1 VQGLAGS
8 TPAKERLQ
16 VILQTMTGTCR
27 VSEACD
33 LLGIGMQ
40 RFHQL
45 RRRALLGAL
54 AALEPRASGRPAR
67 PVAAPAEELAELRGQ
82 IQDLQI
88 ELRAAQLREE
98 IALVLPHLTPAAESA
113 AKKAKRQRR
122 PR

>member
-1 VQGLAGS
+1 MRGRIPSGPDYVQGLAGS

-54 AALEPRASGRPAR
+54 AALEPRASGRPGRRSLPSCAAR
-67 PVAAPAEELAELRGQ
+67 SRTCRSNCGPRNCA
-82 IQDLQI
+82 
-88 ELRAAQLREE
+88 
-98 IALVLPHLTPAAESA
+98 
-113 AKKAKRQRR
+113 RR
-122 PR
+122 SP